1 MVFIRGPIRLDLSLL
16 SHPPNFRPKDGGT
29 VLLRN
34 VGNIAHIHVVST
46 YKNRSNINFMSN
58 VNTHKFYLQ
67 EELDMIKIS
76 KEASKLPD
84 WLLCTK
90 TMIPDFV
97 ARDPKVSVSYGW
109 ECVMMIMCHSAI
121 YSEIPM

>member
-1 MVFIRGPIRLDLSLL
+1 MSRV
-16 SHPPNFRPKDGGT
+16 NM
-29 VLLRN
+29 
-34 VGNIAHIHVVST
+34 
-46 YKNRSNINFMSN
+46 YKCS
-58 VNTHKFYLQ
+58 LQ

-97 ARDPKVSVSYGW
+97 ARDPKVSDTHRLES
-109 ECVMMIMCHSAI
+109 VMIVCHSAFC
-121 YSEIPM
+121 SKRSQGE